1 MASPLIMEISFS
13 EIKKNSVQIIDKTE
27 ILLTVVWH

>member
-1 MASPLIMEISFS
+1 MVSPLIMEISLS

-27 ILLTVVWH
+27 ILLTVAWH